1 MKAKILIL
9 TVGYNDSDA
18 NSQCAMVVAGE
29 LFRRGNI
36 VDMCCIKKNSE
47 DVNAAA
53 KYGKLFYVYNE
64 YTKIT
69 CSLER
74 RGIAFDKLPKVVQ
87 YAVKVLQ
94 RLKSLGYER
103 TGNPYGDTIIRH
115 DFFELIENEQTDR
128 RYDIIL
134 AIVQPFGW
142 AVLAN
147 ELAKK
152 YPEAKVY
159 LYMLDPYIYN
169 YTLSASKIA
178 QRKKQFSRFT
188 NNLDGIIF
196 TRGIK
201 EEAEKNGLDVPKKSI
216 VVDLP
221 NMQPSVYVRQNKNY
235 KDKTELMF
243 AGRFYPDIRNPQKMF
258 DVMEQVLDSSMIFS
272 LFSQGC
278 DKLVENFV
286 KKCSTA
292 QRHRLLPHSQYCKYF
307 EGVDILVNIENSI
320 SNQLPSKVFEY
331 IASGKPIINFY
342 EYETGMGLHYFRRYP
357 LAINFNLNSY
367 DEDDIMRLRTF
378 IKENKDKR
386 LSYEEATN
394 LMKEARSEN
403 VLSDIAD
410 FVLSGLE
417 DED

>member
-1 MKAKILIL
+1 MKAKILLL

-18 NSQCAMVVAGE
+18 NSICARNVAEE
-29 LFRRGNI
+29 LYSRGNV
-36 VDMCCIKKNSE
+36 VDMCCIKKSISNVDGQTSF
-47 DVNAAA
+47 
-53 KYGKLFYVYNE
+53 GKLFYVLNE
-64 YTKIT
+64 YTKIL
-69 CSLER
+69 CKLEQK
-74 RGIAFDKLPKVVQ
+74 GISFLQLPKLIR
-87 YAVKVLQ
+87 YAIKMKQ
-94 RLKSLGYER
+94 RIKSIGYTR
-103 TGNPYGDTIIRH
+103 TGNQYGDTIIRK
-115 DFFELIENEQTDR
+115 DFYAAVQRNQMSGN
-128 RYDIIL
+128 YDVIV
-134 AIVQPFGW
+134 AIAQPFGW

-147 ELAKK
+147 ELKER
-152 YPEAKVY
+152 YPGTKIY

-169 YTLSASKIA
+169 YTLSRNKIEY
-178 QRKKQFSRFT
+178 RKRQFERFT

-201 EEAEKNGLDVPKKSI
+201 EEAEKNGLDIPKKSI